1 MRKHRARNIILLIT
15 GLIAAILL
23 FSCII
28 IASGTRGIDVSHHNR
43 VDWKTVSK
51 ETEMEFAFIKITEGS
66 TFVDPDG
73 KRNIIKA
80 EASGIPVGAYHYFT
94 TQTSSKGQFRNFKSH
109 YVEQSELVPMVDVE
123 ETDRI
128 PRQELNEAVKEFSQL
143 IESEYG
149 VKPVIYTKPGIY
161 LSVFAR
167 YDYSFWKDYTFYF
180 WQPIPIHPLFS
191 TGRGKCIWQYSTNR
205 ARISGTSIIDKDVL
219 SFIDLSEIRRDRNV
233 E

>member
-1 MRKHRARNIILLIT
+1 MKKNRIRDFFLFLLGVIIV
-15 GLIAAILL
+15 ILS
-23 FSCII
+23 FSFIII
-28 IASGTRGIDVSHHNR
+28 IAGTRGIDVSHHNR

-51 ETEMEFAFIKITEGS
+51 ETDMKFAFVKITEGS

-73 KRNIIKA
+73 KRNIINA
-80 EASGIPVGAYHYFT
+80 EASGIPVGTYHYFT

-109 YVEQSELVPMVDVE
+109 FIDQSELVPMVDVE
-123 ETDRI
+123 ETDQI
-128 PRQELNEAVKEFSQL
+128 SRQELNEAVKEFSLL
-143 IESEYG
+143 IEGEYG

-205 ARISGTSIIDKDVL
+205 ARIAGTSIIDKDVL
-219 SFIDLSEIRRDRNV
+219 SFIDLSEIRRNK
-233 E
+233 

>member
-1 MRKHRARNIILLIT
+1 MTKNRIRGFILL
-15 GLIAAILL
+15 LLSFIAVILS
-23 FSCII
+23 FSCVII
-28 IASGTRGIDVSHHNR
+28 TSGTRGIDVSHHNW

-51 ETEMEFAFIKITEGS
+51 ETDMKYAFVKITEGS

-73 KRNIIKA
+73 KRNIINA

-109 YVEQSELVPMVDVE
+109 FIEQSELVPMVDVE
-123 ETDRI
+123 ETDQI
-128 PRQELNEAVKEFSQL
+128 SRQELNEAVKEFSLL
-143 IESEYG
+143 IEGEYG

-191 TGRGKCIWQYSTNR
+191 TGRGKCIWQFSTNR
-205 ARISGTSIIDKDVL
+205 ARIAGTSIIDKDVL
-219 SFIDLSEIRRDRNV
+219 SFIDLSEIRRNK
-233 E
+233 